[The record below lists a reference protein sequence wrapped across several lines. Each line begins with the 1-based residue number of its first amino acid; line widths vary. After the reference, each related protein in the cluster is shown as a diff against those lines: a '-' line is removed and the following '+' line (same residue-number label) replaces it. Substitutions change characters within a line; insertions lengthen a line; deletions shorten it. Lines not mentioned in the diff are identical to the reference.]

1 MSTVHAK
8 RKHHSPHPSGIVL
21 LPAMVCGNVALYEIT
36 QPFSLEQCQFSAR
49 DNDRNNI
56 FFVRSTENKKKTKPT
71 TNGIRCHWLTVLLTR
86 IPATPYK
93 LRRFDRFS
101 AMKCRRIQCIRNYI
115 SKYTYIWTNW
125 PDIGMH
131 SNFSDNLFDFVWI
144 RALRCISTNTR
155 QMIQN
160 IILFVCFI
168 LSLPYEQSF
177 NEKVHRQSKCS
188 DCMPVHS
195 TCHICHARYIRC
207 AYGTFKSISRL
218 DR

>member
-1 MSTVHAK
+1 MRNANTTHLIHQGSYYYQLWCVAMWHCMK
-8 RKHHSPHPSGIVL
+8 SLSL
-21 LPAMVCGNVALYEIT
+21 LVWNSVNFRHVTMTAIT
-36 QPFSLEQCQFSAR
+36 YSSFGQQK
-49 DNDRNNI
+49 I
-56 FFVRSTENKKKTKPT
+56 KKKTKPT

-86 IPATPYK
+86 ISATPYK

-188 DCMPVHS
+188 NCMPVHS
-195 TCHICHARYIRC
+195 TCHIYHARYIRC